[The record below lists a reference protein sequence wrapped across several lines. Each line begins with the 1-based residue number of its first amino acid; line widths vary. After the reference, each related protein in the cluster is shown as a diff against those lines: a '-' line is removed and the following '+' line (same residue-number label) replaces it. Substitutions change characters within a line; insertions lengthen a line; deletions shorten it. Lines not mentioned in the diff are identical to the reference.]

1 MLQNQVLASP
11 HLIFWNMKPTNV
23 STSLS
28 CSCWLL
34 KHCCWFLSQKS
45 LCLDVSEVT
54 LSGDNLRSERKLKKN
69 KICLSTDIFIYIFY
83 KINLIFSKYTIIKR
97 CTLQKKKVTRNSIYT
112 HRIIYYF
119 GRQERGPVQC
129 KQLVTPVQFSLSL
142 LRAGSRYIQ
151 NSKKCALR
159 NLFQQSVLFVSLS
172 AE

>member
-1 MLQNQVLASP
+1 MQLLVVKTLL
-11 HLIFWNMKPTNV
+11 LIFVPEVFV
-23 STSLS
+23 SACQRSR
-28 CSCWLL
+28 
-34 KHCCWFLSQKS
+34 FLATTFVQREK
-45 LCLDVSEVT
+45 T
-54 LSGDNLRSERKLKKN
+54 KN

-129 KQLVTPVQFSLSL
+129 KQLVTLVTQTHLRFRLS
-142 LRAGSRYIQ
+142 RPWSRYIQ

>member
-1 MLQNQVLASP
+1 MLQNEVLASP

-45 LCLDVSEVT
+45 LCLDVSDVT
-54 LSGDNLRSERKLKKN
+54 LSGDNLHSERKNKKT
-69 KICLSTDIFIYIFY
+69 KSLFVHRHLHIYIFY

-129 KQLVTPVQFSLSL
+129 KQLVTLVQFSLWL
-142 LRAGSRYIQ
+142 TCIFVFF
-151 NSKKCALR
+151 ALGPGTFR
-159 NLFQQSVLFVSLS
+159 TLKNVL
-172 AE
+172 